1 MPLISLDNDHF
12 FLEISPEMGAS
23 ITKFKNIIS
32 GENIFRPLSNKK
44 KLIKKNCYFSG
55 YFATVP
61 YFGAIANKT
70 FLYKKKYVSLPKTH
84 PLEPDTIHGEGW
96 VNKWKIKSKS
106 KISTELVFNHGGKK
120 GFPFKYQ
127 VNQEFALKNKSLFI
141 NISITNIDKESFN
154 CGIGFH
160 PWFNITKFSRI
171 YSNNFTY
178 IKEYPKKVYKKKLF
192 SRNNFLDL
200 NKFKIDKTFIDWNG
214 KAKLKINKDT
224 TIEIKNKKNI
234 NNLHVYS
241 PPNENF
247 FCIEPVTNIGDAY
260 MIKKYSKIY
269 QGLKVLKPNK
279 KFEAK
284 VEFKLI

>member
-1 MPLISLDNDHF
+1 MPLISLDNDKL
-12 FLEISPEMGAS
+12 FLQISPEMGAS
-23 ITKFKNIIS
+23 ITKFKNVTS
-32 GENIFRPLSNKK
+32 GEDIFRPLSNKK
-44 KLIKKNCYFSG
+44 KIIKKNCYFSG

-61 YFGAIANKT
+61 YFGAISKKT
-70 FLYKKKYVSLPKTH
+70 FLYKKKYVSLSKTH

-96 VNKWKIKSKS
+96 VNKWKVKSKS
-106 KISTELVFNHGGKK
+106 KISTELIYNHHGKK
-120 GFPFKYQ
+120 GFPFKYR
-127 VNQEFALKNKSLFI
+127 VNQEFVLKNKSLFI
-141 NISITNIDKESFN
+141 NISIINADKDSFD

-160 PWFNITKFSRI
+160 PWFNISKFSGI

-178 IKEYPKKVYKKKLF
+178 IKEYPKKVFKKKLF
-192 SRNNFLDL
+192 SRNKFLDL

-214 KAKLKINKDT
+214 KAKLVINKDT
-224 TIEIKNKKNI
+224 IIEIKNKKNI